1 MANVTVQL
9 SVDSVLQD
17 DTSFE
22 QQLIRVCRGSAAA
35 RQALRMAL
43 QDSEELLPDESGK
56 VLCGP
61 GDEAMNPGT
70 AYAPCNQN
78 GQLSHS
84 DAQETAE
91 VRRLEQE
98 NHTLQEKVKELRG
111 EKDRLESEAQ
121 TLRQERD
128 RQTLANTALSQDKL
142 SLQDQVKKLSDE
154 KDRLESDART
164 LRQELDRQTHT
175 NNALLQDKLAL
186 QDQVQELRGERGR
199 LESAAQTLRQEHD
212 RQMHANTALSQDK
225 LALQDQVQELHSEK
239 DRLEKDAQTLRQK
252 NDCLEKKYRVYQ
264 CLEEAWENYQALS
277 EETRRRLD
285 GLFKQC
291 RTSLELLAFGS
302 QEKESTLTSLW
313 EQCRSSHMANGSEF
327 ANLKVLFEFF
337 LSMNLAVDGHNGY
350 QRLEAKEGSAYA
362 PDQGMQAINPMSQ
375 GQVSTVILAGFKET
389 RTGKII
395 RKCLV
400 EVS

>member
-1 MANVTVQL
+1 MANVTMQL

-98 NHTLQEKVKELRG
+98 NHTLQEKVKEPQ
-111 EKDRLESEAQ
+111 D
-121 TLRQERD
+121 ERD
-128 RQTLANTALSQDKL
+128 KLAKFNSTLKPEKQ
-142 SLQDQVKKLSDE
+142 SLQDQVQKLRDE
-154 KDRLESDART
+154 KDRLE
-164 LRQELDRQTHT
+164 LDK
-175 NNALLQDKLAL
+175 DKL
-186 QDQVQELRGERGR
+186 EK
-199 LESAAQTLRQEHD
+199 EHD
-212 RQMHANTALSQDK
+212 SLK
-225 LALQDQVQELHSEK
+225 
-239 DRLEKDAQTLRQK
+239 
-252 NDCLEKKYRVYQ
+252 KKYRVYQ
-264 CLEEAWENYQALS
+264 CLEKAWENYQALS